1 MEDVEDKHGS
11 NGSISGSTGGIWY
24 LALSLSLLS
33 QRARRDSRGKGWE
46 QSEGREPHLNTLA
59 CTFARA
65 FSSSTEGTRMRFTSS
80 LLPRE
85 TLSPSLVSLPLP
97 PCASVIMCSHI
108 GVPVEHRGRQ
118 CGGGEKHRERRWVE
132 KKLGE
137 GRKSGRPRGGPYP
150 VYVQAAPAAV

>member
-1 MEDVEDKHGS
+1 
-11 NGSISGSTGGIWY
+11 
-24 LALSLSLLS
+24 
-33 QRARRDSRGKGWE
+33 
-46 QSEGREPHLNTLA
+46 
-59 CTFARA
+59 
-65 FSSSTEGTRMRFTSS
+65 MRFTSS

-118 CGGGEKHRERRWVE
+118 CGGGEEHRERRWVE

-137 GRKSGRPRGGPYP
+137 GRESGRPRGGPYP